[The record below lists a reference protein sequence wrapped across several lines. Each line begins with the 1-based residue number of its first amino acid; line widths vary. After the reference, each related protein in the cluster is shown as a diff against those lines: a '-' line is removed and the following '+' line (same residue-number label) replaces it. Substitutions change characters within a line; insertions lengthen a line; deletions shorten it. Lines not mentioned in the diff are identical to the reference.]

1 MNWEAFFDFEIVGL
15 LDLVID
21 ARINLQISKSRNQQ
35 FSLYLSFMSEYSIGD
50 AMKKFLRGSRL
61 NGDIQAMQI
70 TDIWEKLMGKTI
82 AKYTDSIK
90 IYGNKLY
97 ISTKVAPLKQELLF
111 QKENI
116 ILRVNEALK
125 DNVIKEVIIN

>member
-1 MNWEAFFDFEIVGL
+1 MG
-15 LDLVID
+15 
-21 ARINLQISKSRNQQ
+21 
-35 FSLYLSFMSEYSIGD
+35 EYSLGD
-50 AMKKFLRGSRL
+50 AMKKFLRSSKL
-61 NGDIQAMQI
+61 HGDIQAIQI
-70 TDIWEKLMGKTI
+70 TDLWEQLMGKTI

-116 ILRVNEALK
+116 ILRVNEALRE
-125 DNVIKEVIIN
+125 NVIKEVIIN

>member
-1 MNWEAFFDFEIVGL
+1 MICR
-15 LDLVID
+15 D
-21 ARINLQISKSRNQQ
+21 ALKINLYISKFRNQQ
-35 FSLYLSFMSEYSIGD
+35 LLCTLAAMSEYSIGD
-50 AMKKFLRGSRL
+50 AMKKFLRSSKL
-61 NGDIQAMQI
+61 KGDIQALQI

-90 IYGNKLY
+90 IYGDKLY
-97 ISTKVAPLKQELLF
+97 ISTKVAPLKQELMF

-125 DNVIKEVIIN
+125 ENQIKEVIIN

>member
-1 MNWEAFFDFEIVGL
+1 
-15 LDLVID
+15 
-21 ARINLQISKSRNQQ
+21 
-35 FSLYLSFMSEYSIGD
+35 MSEYSLGD
-50 AMKKFLRGSRL
+50 AMKKFLRGSKL
-61 NGDIQAMQI
+61 KNDIQAMQI
-70 TDIWEKLMGKTI
+70 VDLWEKLMGKTI

-97 ISTKVAPLKQELLF
+97 ISTNVAPLREELRF

-125 DNVIKEVIIN
+125 ENVIKEVIIN